1 MIKNVLDRDNIG
13 CHLIYST
20 FRTLEGIGLFRLVL
34 LYHGFKELRIVKKSN
49 EFDIEVVTLKG
60 NPYKESDYLED
71 RYFSLYTGTESVEQ
85 KEIIRNIYNN
95 NFTKLPNKVK
105 ATLTK
110 MYKTKKGYK
119 SEPKP
124 TNILGELIQVLMI
137 TASGAEGID
146 LKNTRFVHVMEPYWH
161 HVRINQVIGRAR
173 RICSHK
179 DLPEELQTV
188 KVFLYISKIG
198 KEIETDE
205 YLEIKMMDNSKT
217 TDESLYDIME
227 RKRQLSQMFLDT
239 LKEVSI
245 DCVVNHEDKGKC
257 FNYPL
262 QIPKSKK
269 GPNDYLIREED
280 YKEAATFESKG
291 QSVVVKHTLQKLTI
305 KSKGELVSYAVD
317 VDSTPHILYN
327 FEEYTKDGTLRQVG
341 TYSRTDGLIL
351 N

>member
-1 MIKNVLDRDNIG
+1 
-13 CHLIYST
+13 
-20 FRTLEGIGLFRLVL
+20 
-34 LYHGFKELRIVKKSN
+34 
-49 EFDIEVVTLKG
+49 
-60 NPYKESDYLED
+60 
-71 RYFSLYTGTESVEQ
+71 LYTGSESVEQ

-110 MYKTKKGYK
+110 MYKAKRGHK
-119 SEPKP
+119 SDKSP

-205 YLEIKMMDNSKT
+205 YLEIKTLDNSKT
-217 TDESLYDIME
+217 TDESLYGIME
-227 RKRQLSQMFLDT
+227 RKRDLSKMFLDT

-245 DCVVNHEDKGKC
+245 DCMVNHEEKGKC

-262 QIPKSKK
+262 QIPKGKK
-269 GPNDYLIREED
+269 GPNEYLITEDD
-280 YKEAATFESKG
+280 YKEAPTFETKG
-291 QSVVVKHTLQKLTI
+291 QTVVVKHTLKKMTI
-305 KSKGELVSYAVD
+305 KSNGKSVSYAVD
-317 VDSTPHILYN
+317 VDSTPHILYDL
-327 FEEYTKDGTLRQVG
+327 EEFTRDGRKTQLG
-341 TYSRTDGLIL
+341 TYSKTDGLIL
-351 N
+351 D